1 MWNLTCDK
9 SECLLEE
16 NGAQTVLIPFPPTTM
31 KIWALCCVLILD
43 LDPTPQVTDSFKAGV
58 MAQRLEVC
66 LISIW
71 WKGCGEM
78 QKWSPELGTLHLPG
92 GITPENSGQKGNSS
106 LHLKELRC
114 LTSAKK

>member
-1 MWNLTCDK
+1 MLKGPVWNLTCDK

-16 NGAQTVLIPFPPTTM
+16 NGSQTVLIPFPPTTM

-66 LISIW
+66 LILHMVEGLW
-71 WKGCGEM
+71 GNAEM
-78 QKWSPELGTLHLPG
+78 ES
-92 GITPENSGQKGNSS
+92 
-106 LHLKELRC
+106 
-114 LTSAKK
+114 